1 MFDDVIKKLRRL
13 EGGISIQ
20 IEMPVDDD
28 GYFDRLCPGIECG
41 AHFKVLFSDWRD
53 KVQDAVVY
61 CPICREEA
69 DSTEWNT
76 MEQGE
81 YIREVGLRHVQRE
94 IGSALSS
101 DARRFNRSQSRGGF
115 IQMSMS
121 YRPGSLPIPVPA
133 AASEIMEQRS
143 SCEECSCNYSS
154 IGAAFFCPACG
165 HNSAGSTF
173 SGAVETTRRTLDS
186 IPMLLST
193 LTESIGRD
201 HAEDSI
207 RQICENAVCK
217 LVGAFQRYAEAKF
230 TQLPNANE
238 HRVRRNV
245 FQNLMEGSAL
255 WSAATGVAY
264 EQVLSPGELS
274 DLQRF
279 FQQRHVL
286 SHQDGI
292 VDRDYR
298 ERSGDTHYSVG
309 QRLVVRDQSV
319 AQLAVLVEKLA
330 QGLDNASR
338 TARHDRPGR

>member
-1 MFDDVIKKLRRL
+1 MFEDVIKKLRRL

-20 IEMPVDDD
+20 VKIPVDDD
-28 GYFDRLCPGIECG
+28 GYFDRLCPGSECG

-69 DSTEWNT
+69 ESTEWNT
-76 MEQGE
+76 TEQRE
-81 YIREVGLRHVQRE
+81 YIREIGLRHVQRE

-101 DARRFNRSQSRGGF
+101 DAKRFNRSQRGGGF

-121 YRPGSLPIPVPA
+121 YRPGSLPIPVPVS
-133 AASEIMEQRS
+133 ASDIMEQRS
-143 SCEECSCNYSS
+143 SCEECSCSYSS

-165 HNSAGSTF
+165 HNSAGATF
-173 SGAVETTRRTLDS
+173 SDAVETTRHTLDS
-186 IPMLLST
+186 LPMLRSA

-201 HAEDSI
+201 RAEDSI
-207 RQICENAVCK
+207 RQICENGLCK
-217 LVGAFQRYAEAKF
+217 LVSAFQRYAEAKF
-230 TQLPNANE
+230 TQLPNAGK
-238 HRVRRNV
+238 HRLRRNV
-245 FQNLMEGSAL
+245 FQNLAEGSAL

-264 EQVLSPGELS
+264 EQVLTSGELS
-274 DLQRF
+274 DLWRF

-292 VDRDYR
+292 VDRDYC
-298 ERSGDTHYSVG
+298 ERSGDTQYSIG

-319 AQLAVLVEKLA
+319 ALLAALVQKLA
-330 QGLDNASR
+330 EGLDNASR
-338 TARHDRPGR
+338 TFRQPAG